1 MCDRCTE
8 LDRKIEHYRVLLVR
22 VMDPQTV
29 EALQDL
35 IDRLRREKAGLH
47 AET

>member
-22 VMDPQTV
+22 ITDKQTT
-29 EALQDL
+29 EAIEAL
-35 IDRLRREKAGLH
+35 IDRLLREKADLH

>member
-8 LDRKIEHYRVLLVR
+8 RDEKIDHYRVLLVR
-22 VMDPQTV
+22 ITDPQTT
-29 EALQDL
+29 EAIEAL
-35 IDRLRREKAGLH
+35 IDRLRQEKVALH